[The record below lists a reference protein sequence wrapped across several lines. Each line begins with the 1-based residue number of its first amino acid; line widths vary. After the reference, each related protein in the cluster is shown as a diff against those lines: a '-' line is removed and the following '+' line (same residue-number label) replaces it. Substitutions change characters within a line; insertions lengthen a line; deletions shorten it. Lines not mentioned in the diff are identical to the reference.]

1 MIKIKNKQLDKNK
14 KYAARKNKVNTV
26 MKLNQEN
33 PRLIINKSNKF
44 NYAQIVWLDWK
55 VIASSNDKKLTG
67 GTKSERAKQVWLDI
81 AKKAKAN
88 WVEKIAFDRNG
99 YLFHWRIKNLADWA
113 REWWLVF

>member
-44 NYAQIVWLDWK
+44 NYAQIV
-55 VIASSNDKKLTG
+55 
-67 GTKSERAKQVWLDI
+67 
-81 AKKAKAN
+81 
-88 WVEKIAFDRNG
+88 
-99 YLFHWRIKNLADWA
+99 
-113 REWWLVF
+113 